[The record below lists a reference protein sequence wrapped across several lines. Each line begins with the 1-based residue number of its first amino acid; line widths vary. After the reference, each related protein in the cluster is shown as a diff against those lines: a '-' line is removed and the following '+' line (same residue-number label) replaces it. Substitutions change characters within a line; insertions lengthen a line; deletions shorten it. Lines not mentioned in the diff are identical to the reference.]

1 MPGRIPQNFIDDVL
15 DRLDIIDV
23 IGSRIELRKSG
34 KNYSACCPFHD
45 EKTPSFSVSPDKQ
58 FYYCFGCGAGGN
70 AVGFVLDFDKT
81 TFPETIENLAKR
93 VGMEMPPETVS
104 SDSEGNY
111 KKLLFPV
118 IKDADSFY
126 RRNLRHPTN
135 AKKAIEYLKS
145 RGLSGETAR
154 NFGIGFAS
162 PGWENLLQDLGNNEE
177 KIQQLKIVGLLVDR
191 NDEDKLYDRFRNR
204 IMFPIRDVRGRTIGF
219 GGRVLSDE
227 KPKYLNS
234 PETPL
239 FHKGRELYGLYEAN
253 KHLRNI
259 ENLIVVEGYMDV
271 AVLAQNGV
279 HNAVA
284 TLGTAAT
291 IEHLNKIF
299 RYTSEVI
306 FCFDGDEAGRK
317 AASRALDTSLSVI
330 TDGRSAKFMFLPEDE
345 DPDTIIRKI
354 GSKEFL
360 GLVAN
365 AMPLSEFVFESL
377 STAYDHNSVDGK
389 AKLSKL
395 VVPLINKMPAG
406 VFKTLMIR
414 NLSERTGLEESELKK
429 LIESE
434 KNNSKSL
441 SNHNQFT
448 DIPNVYF
455 DENSKQIIGHHLDH
469 SNLRNRSAKEIKAH
483 SNKKKY
489 VKMPA
494 IYTLIALLANQPEL
508 EKCLPEDEQLMG
520 WKIDGLSVLN
530 TLTKII
536 RKNPEYTLNHIIGS
550 MRTIDDTTQ
559 AEHFTKIIA
568 TDVFRPLTNSS
579 RDNEKEFKEIL
590 SRLMRDSL
598 SKMEP
603 LALFDY
609 LDSKENIDDH
619 ALKNL
624 NRAWLNLTSE
634 QKNEEMK
641 SLFIRITAKPRA

>member
-1 MPGRIPQNFIDDVL
+1 MPGRIPQNFINDVL

-93 VGMEMPPETVS
+93 VGLEMPAESVS
-104 SDSEGNY
+104 NDSEGNY

-126 RRNLRHPTN
+126 RRSLRDPTN

-145 RGLSGETAR
+145 RGLNGETAR

-162 PGWENLLQDLGNNEE
+162 PGWENLLQDLGKNEE
-177 KIQQLKIVGLLVDR
+177 KVEQLKILGLLIDR
-191 NDEDKLYDRFRNR
+191 NEEGKLYDRFRNR

-253 KHLRNI
+253 RHFRNI

-284 TLGTAAT
+284 TLGTAVT

-317 AASRALDTSLSVI
+317 AAYRALDTSLPVI
-330 TDGRSAKFMFLPEDE
+330 VDGRSAKFMFLPEGE

-354 GSKEFL
+354 GAKKFL
-360 GLVAN
+360 ELVAN
-365 AMPLSEFVFESL
+365 ATPLSEFIFESL
-377 STAYDHNSVDGK
+377 SAEYDHNSVDGK

-395 VVPLINKMPAG
+395 VIPLINKMPGG

-414 NLSERTGLEESELKK
+414 ALSKRTDLEESELKS
-429 LIESE
+429 LVESE
-434 KNNSKSL
+434 NN
-441 SNHNQFT
+441 NQPT
-448 DIPNVYF
+448 YTPNVYF
-455 DENSKQIIGHHLDH
+455 DEGSKQPIDHHLDH
-469 SNLRNRSAKEIKAH
+469 SRLRNISARQIKTH
-483 SNKKKY
+483 SNTKKY

-508 EKCLPEDEQLMG
+508 EKYLPENEKLMEL
-520 WKIDGLSVLN
+520 KIDGFSMLDN
-530 TLTKII
+530 LTKII
-536 RKNPEYTLNHIIGS
+536 RKNPDYTLNHIIGS
-550 MRTIDDTTQ
+550 MRSINDIKQ
-559 AEHFTKIIA
+559 ADYFTKIIA
-568 TDVFRPLTNSS
+568 TDIFRPLTNSS

-590 SRLMRDSL
+590 TRLLRDSL
-598 SKMEP
+598 NEMEP

-609 LDSKENIDDH
+609 LDSKENIDDN
-619 ALKNL
+619 ALKSL
-624 NRAWLNLTSE
+624 NRAWFKLTSD
-634 QKNEEMK
+634 QKNEEMR
-641 SLFIRITAKPRA
+641 SLFNRITSKPRA

>member
-70 AVGFVLDFDKT
+70 AVSFVLDFDKT

-93 VGMEMPPETVS
+93 VGLEMPAEAVS
-104 SDSEGNY
+104 NNSDGNY

-126 RRNLRHPTN
+126 RRSLRDPTN

-145 RGLSGETAR
+145 RGLNGETAR
-154 NFGIGFAS
+154 NFGIGFAP
-162 PGWENLLQDLGNNEE
+162 PGWENLLQDLGKNEE
-177 KIQQLKIVGLLVDR
+177 IVEQLKILGLLIDR
-191 NDEDKLYDRFRNR
+191 NEEGKLYDRFRNR

-253 KHLRNI
+253 RHFRKI

-284 TLGTAAT
+284 TLGTAVT

-299 RYTSEVI
+299 RYTSEII
-306 FCFDGDEAGRK
+306 FCFDGDDAGRK
-317 AASRALDTSLSVI
+317 AAYRALDTSLPVI
-330 TDGRSAKFMFLPEDE
+330 VDGRSAKFMFLPEGE

-354 GSKEFL
+354 GAKKFL

-365 AMPLSEFVFESL
+365 AMPLSEFIFESL
-377 STAYDHNSVDGK
+377 SAEYDHNSVDGK
-389 AKLSKL
+389 AKLSK
-395 VVPLINKMPAG
+395 P
-406 VFKTLMIR
+406 FKRIIQR
-414 NLSERTGLEESELKK
+414 K
-429 LIESE
+429 L
-434 KNNSKSL
+434 
-441 SNHNQFT
+441 
-448 DIPNVYF
+448 
-455 DENSKQIIGHHLDH
+455 
-469 SNLRNRSAKEIKAH
+469 
-483 SNKKKY
+483 
-489 VKMPA
+489 
-494 IYTLIALLANQPEL
+494 
-508 EKCLPEDEQLMG
+508 
-520 WKIDGLSVLN
+520 
-530 TLTKII
+530 
-536 RKNPEYTLNHIIGS
+536 
-550 MRTIDDTTQ
+550 
-559 AEHFTKIIA
+559 
-568 TDVFRPLTNSS
+568 
-579 RDNEKEFKEIL
+579 
-590 SRLMRDSL
+590 
-598 SKMEP
+598 
-603 LALFDY
+603 
-609 LDSKENIDDH
+609 
-619 ALKNL
+619 
-624 NRAWLNLTSE
+624 
-634 QKNEEMK
+634 
-641 SLFIRITAKPRA
+641 

>member
-1 MPGRIPQNFIDDVL
+1 MPGRIPQNFINDVL

-93 VGMEMPPETVS
+93 VGLEMPAESVS
-104 SDSEGNY
+104 NDSEGNY

-126 RRNLRHPTN
+126 RRSLRDPTN

-145 RGLSGETAR
+145 RGLNGETAR

-162 PGWENLLQDLGNNEE
+162 PGWENLLQDLGKNEE
-177 KIQQLKIVGLLVDR
+177 KVEQLKIAGLLIDR
-191 NDEDKLYDRFRNR
+191 NEEGKLYDRFRNR

-253 KHLRNI
+253 RHFRNI

-284 TLGTAAT
+284 TLGTAVT

-317 AASRALDTSLSVI
+317 AAYRALDTSLPVI
-330 TDGRSAKFMFLPEDE
+330 VDGRSAKFMFLPEGE

-354 GSKEFL
+354 GAKKFL
-360 GLVAN
+360 ELVAN
-365 AMPLSEFVFESL
+365 ATPLSEFIFESL
-377 STAYDHNSVDGK
+377 SAEYDHNSVDGK

-395 VVPLINKMPAG
+395 VIPLINKMPGG

-414 NLSERTGLEESELKK
+414 ALSKRTDLEESELKS
-429 LIESE
+429 LVESE
-434 KNNSKSL
+434 NN
-441 SNHNQFT
+441 NQPT
-448 DIPNVYF
+448 YTPNVYF
-455 DENSKQIIGHHLDH
+455 DEGSKQPIDHHLDH
-469 SNLRNRSAKEIKAH
+469 SRLRNISARQIKTH
-483 SNKKKY
+483 SNTKKY

-508 EKCLPEDEQLMG
+508 EKYLPENEKLMEL
-520 WKIDGLSVLN
+520 KIDGFSMLDN
-530 TLTKII
+530 LTKII
-536 RKNPEYTLNHIIGS
+536 RKNPDYTLNHIIGS
-550 MRTIDDTTQ
+550 MRSINDIKQ
-559 AEHFTKIIA
+559 ADYFTKIIA
-568 TDVFRPLTNSS
+568 TDIFRPLTNSS

-590 SRLMRDSL
+590 TRLLRDSL
-598 SKMEP
+598 NEMEP

-609 LDSKENIDDH
+609 LDSKENIDDN
-619 ALKNL
+619 ALKSL
-624 NRAWLNLTSE
+624 NRAWFKLTSD
-634 QKNEEMK
+634 QKNEEMR
-641 SLFIRITAKPRA
+641 SLFNRITSKPRA

>member
-1 MPGRIPQNFIDDVL
+1 MPGRIPQNFINDVL

-93 VGMEMPPETVS
+93 VGLEMPAESVS
-104 SDSEGNY
+104 NDSEGNY

-126 RRNLRHPTN
+126 RRSLRDPTN

-145 RGLSGETAR
+145 RGLNGETAR

-162 PGWENLLQDLGNNEE
+162 PGWENLLQDLGKNEE
-177 KIQQLKIVGLLVDR
+177 KVEQLKIVGLLIDR
-191 NDEDKLYDRFRNR
+191 NEEGKLYDRFRNR

-219 GGRVLSDE
+219 GGRVLGDE

-253 KHLRNI
+253 RHFRNI

-284 TLGTAAT
+284 TLGTAVT

-299 RYTSEVI
+299 RYTSEII

-317 AASRALDTSLSVI
+317 AAYRALDTSLPVI
-330 TDGRSAKFMFLPEDE
+330 VDGRSAKFMFLPEGE

-354 GSKEFL
+354 GAKKFL
-360 GLVAN
+360 DLVAN
-365 AMPLSEFVFESL
+365 AMPLSEFIFESL
-377 STAYDHNSVDGK
+377 SAEYDHNSVDGK

-395 VVPLINKMPAG
+395 VIPLINKMPGG

-414 NLSERTGLEESELKK
+414 ALSKRTDLEESELKS
-429 LIESE
+429 LVESE
-434 KNNSKSL
+434 NN
-441 SNHNQFT
+441 NQPT
-448 DIPNVYF
+448 YTPNVYF
-455 DENSKQIIGHHLDH
+455 DEGSKQPIDHHLDH
-469 SNLRNRSAKEIKAH
+469 SRLRNISARQIKTH
-483 SNKKKY
+483 SNTKKY

-508 EKCLPEDEQLMG
+508 EKYLPENEKLMEL
-520 WKIDGLSVLN
+520 KIDGFSMLDN
-530 TLTKII
+530 LTKII
-536 RKNPEYTLNHIIGS
+536 RKNPDYTLNHIIGS
-550 MRTIDDTTQ
+550 MRSINDIKQ
-559 AEHFTKIIA
+559 ADYFTKIIA
-568 TDVFRPLTNSS
+568 TDIFRPLTNSS

-590 SRLMRDSL
+590 TRLLRDSL
-598 SKMEP
+598 NEMEP

-609 LDSKENIDDH
+609 LDSKENIDDN
-619 ALKNL
+619 ALKSL
-624 NRAWLNLTSE
+624 NRAWFKLTSD
-634 QKNEEMK
+634 QKNEEMR
-641 SLFIRITAKPRA
+641 SLFNRITSKPRA

>member
-1 MPGRIPQNFIDDVL
+1 MPGRIPQNFINDVL

-93 VGMEMPPETVS
+93 VGLEMPAESVS
-104 SDSEGNY
+104 NDSEGNY

-126 RRNLRHPTN
+126 RRSLRDPTN

-145 RGLSGETAR
+145 RGLNGETAR

-162 PGWENLLQDLGNNEE
+162 PGWENLLQDLGKNEE
-177 KIQQLKIVGLLVDR
+177 KVEQLKIVGLLIDR
-191 NDEDKLYDRFRNR
+191 NEEGKLYDRFRNR

-253 KHLRNI
+253 RHFRNI

-284 TLGTAAT
+284 TLGTAVT

-317 AASRALDTSLSVI
+317 AAYRALDTSLPVI
-330 TDGRSAKFMFLPEDE
+330 VDGRSAKFMFLPEGE

-354 GSKEFL
+354 GAKKFL
-360 GLVAN
+360 ELVAN
-365 AMPLSEFVFESL
+365 ATPLSEFIFESL
-377 STAYDHNSVDGK
+377 SAEYDHNSVDGK

-395 VVPLINKMPAG
+395 VIPLINKMPGG

-414 NLSERTGLEESELKK
+414 ALSKRTDLEEGELKS
-429 LIESE
+429 LVESE
-434 KNNSKSL
+434 NN
-441 SNHNQFT
+441 NQPT
-448 DIPNVYF
+448 YTPNVYF
-455 DENSKQIIGHHLDH
+455 DEGSKQPIDHHLDH
-469 SNLRNRSAKEIKAH
+469 SRLRNISARQIKTH
-483 SNKKKY
+483 SNTKKY

-508 EKCLPEDEQLMG
+508 EKYLPENEKLMEL
-520 WKIDGLSVLN
+520 KIDGFSMLDN
-530 TLTKII
+530 LTKII
-536 RKNPEYTLNHIIGS
+536 RKNPDYTLNHIIGS
-550 MRTIDDTTQ
+550 MRSINDIKQ
-559 AEHFTKIIA
+559 ADYITKIIA
-568 TDVFRPLTNSS
+568 TDIFRPLTNSS

-590 SRLMRDSL
+590 TRLLRDSL
-598 SKMEP
+598 NEMEP

-609 LDSKENIDDH
+609 LDSKENIDDN
-619 ALKNL
+619 ALKSL
-624 NRAWLNLTSE
+624 NRAWFKLTSD
-634 QKNEEMK
+634 QKNEEMR
-641 SLFIRITAKPRA
+641 SLFNRITSKPRA

>member
-1 MPGRIPQNFIDDVL
+1 MPGRIPQNFINDVL

-93 VGMEMPPETVS
+93 VGLEMPAESVS
-104 SDSEGNY
+104 NDSEGNY

-126 RRNLRHPTN
+126 RRSLRDPTN

-145 RGLSGETAR
+145 RGLNGETAR

-162 PGWENLLQDLGNNEE
+162 PGWENLLQDLGKNEE
-177 KIQQLKIVGLLVDR
+177 KVEQLKIVGLLIDR
-191 NDEDKLYDRFRNR
+191 NEEGKLYDRFRNR

-253 KHLRNI
+253 RHFRNI

-284 TLGTAAT
+284 TLGTAVT

-317 AASRALDTSLSVI
+317 AAYRALDTSLPVI
-330 TDGRSAKFMFLPEDE
+330 VDGRSAKFMFLPEGE

-354 GSKEFL
+354 GAKKFL
-360 GLVAN
+360 ELVAN
-365 AMPLSEFVFESL
+365 ATPLSEFIFESL
-377 STAYDHNSVDGK
+377 SAEYDHNSVDGK

-395 VVPLINKMPAG
+395 VIPLINKMPGG

-414 NLSERTGLEESELKK
+414 ALSKRTDLEEGELKS
-429 LIESE
+429 LVESE
-434 KNNSKSL
+434 NN
-441 SNHNQFT
+441 NQPT
-448 DIPNVYF
+448 YTPNVYF
-455 DENSKQIIGHHLDH
+455 DEGSKQPIDHHLDH
-469 SNLRNRSAKEIKAH
+469 SRLRNISARQIKTH
-483 SNKKKY
+483 SNTKKY

-508 EKCLPEDEQLMG
+508 EKYLPENEKLMEL
-520 WKIDGLSVLN
+520 KIDGFSMLDN
-530 TLTKII
+530 LTKII
-536 RKNPEYTLNHIIGS
+536 RKNPDYTLNHIIGS
-550 MRTIDDTTQ
+550 MRSINDIKQGDY
-559 AEHFTKIIA
+559 FTKIIA
-568 TDVFRPLTNSS
+568 TDIFRPLTNSS

-590 SRLMRDSL
+590 TRLLRDSL
-598 SKMEP
+598 NEMEP

-609 LDSKENIDDH
+609 LDSKENIDDN
-619 ALKNL
+619 ALKSL
-624 NRAWLNLTSE
+624 NRAWFKLTSD
-634 QKNEEMK
+634 QKNEEMR
-641 SLFIRITAKPRA
+641 SLFNRITSKPRA

>member
-93 VGMEMPPETVS
+93 VGLEMPAESVS
-104 SDSEGNY
+104 NDSEGNY

-126 RRNLRHPTN
+126 RRSLRDPTN

-145 RGLSGETAR
+145 RGLNGETAR

-162 PGWENLLQDLGNNEE
+162 PGWENLLQDLGKNEE
-177 KIQQLKIVGLLVDR
+177 KVEQLKIVGLLIDR
-191 NDEDKLYDRFRNR
+191 NEEGKLYDRFRNR

-253 KHLRNI
+253 RHFRNI

-284 TLGTAAT
+284 TLGTAVT

-317 AASRALDTSLSVI
+317 AAYRALDTSLPVI
-330 TDGRSAKFMFLPEDE
+330 VDGRSAKFMFLPEGE

-354 GSKEFL
+354 GAKKFL
-360 GLVAN
+360 ELVAN
-365 AMPLSEFVFESL
+365 ATPLSEFIFESL
-377 STAYDHNSVDGK
+377 SAEYDHNSVDGK

-395 VVPLINKMPAG
+395 VIPLINKMPGG

-414 NLSERTGLEESELKK
+414 ALSKRTDLEESELKS
-429 LIESE
+429 LVESE
-434 KNNSKSL
+434 NN
-441 SNHNQFT
+441 NQPT
-448 DIPNVYF
+448 YTPNVYF
-455 DENSKQIIGHHLDH
+455 DEGSKQPIDHHLDH
-469 SNLRNRSAKEIKAH
+469 SRLRNISARQIKTH
-483 SNKKKY
+483 SNTKKY

-508 EKCLPEDEQLMG
+508 EKYLPENEKLMEL
-520 WKIDGLSVLN
+520 KIDGFSMLDN
-530 TLTKII
+530 LTKII
-536 RKNPEYTLNHIIGS
+536 RKNPDYTLNHIIGS
-550 MRTIDDTTQ
+550 MRSINDIKQ
-559 AEHFTKIIA
+559 ADYFTKIIA
-568 TDVFRPLTNSS
+568 TDIFRPLTNSS

-590 SRLMRDSL
+590 TRLLRDSL
-598 SKMEP
+598 NEMEP

-609 LDSKENIDDH
+609 LDSKENIDDN
-619 ALKNL
+619 ALKSL
-624 NRAWLNLTSE
+624 NRAWFKLTSD
-634 QKNEEMK
+634 QKNEEMR
-641 SLFIRITAKPRA
+641 SLFNRITSKPRA

>member
-1 MPGRIPQNFIDDVL
+1 MPGRIPQNFINDVL

-93 VGMEMPPETVS
+93 VGLEMPAESVS
-104 SDSEGNY
+104 NDSEGNY

-126 RRNLRHPTN
+126 RRSLRDPTN

-145 RGLSGETAR
+145 RGLNGETAR

-162 PGWENLLQDLGNNEE
+162 PGWENLLQDLGKNEE
-177 KIQQLKIVGLLVDR
+177 KVEQLKIVGLLIDR
-191 NDEDKLYDRFRNR
+191 NEEGKLYDRFRN
-204 IMFPIRDVRGRTIGF
+204 RDVRGRTIGF

-253 KHLRNI
+253 RHFRNI

-284 TLGTAAT
+284 TLGTAVT

-317 AASRALDTSLSVI
+317 AAYRALDTSLPVI
-330 TDGRSAKFMFLPEDE
+330 VDGRSAKFMFLPEGE

-354 GSKEFL
+354 GAKKFL
-360 GLVAN
+360 ELVAN
-365 AMPLSEFVFESL
+365 ATPLSEFIFESL
-377 STAYDHNSVDGK
+377 SAEYDHNSVDGK

-395 VVPLINKMPAG
+395 VIPLINKMPGG

-414 NLSERTGLEESELKK
+414 ALSKRTDLEESELKS
-429 LIESE
+429 LVESE
-434 KNNSKSL
+434 NN
-441 SNHNQFT
+441 NQPT
-448 DIPNVYF
+448 YTPNVYF
-455 DENSKQIIGHHLDH
+455 DEGSKQPIDHHLDH
-469 SNLRNRSAKEIKAH
+469 SRLRNISARQIKTH
-483 SNKKKY
+483 SNTKKY

-508 EKCLPEDEQLMG
+508 EKYLPENEKLMEL
-520 WKIDGLSVLN
+520 KIDGFSMLDN
-530 TLTKII
+530 LTKII
-536 RKNPEYTLNHIIGS
+536 RKNPDYTLNHIIGS
-550 MRTIDDTTQ
+550 MRSINDIKQ
-559 AEHFTKIIA
+559 ADYFTKIIA
-568 TDVFRPLTNSS
+568 TDIFRPLTNSS

-590 SRLMRDSL
+590 TRLLRDSL
-598 SKMEP
+598 NEMEP

-609 LDSKENIDDH
+609 LDSKENIDDN
-619 ALKNL
+619 ALKSL
-624 NRAWLNLTSE
+624 NRAWFKLTSD
-634 QKNEEMK
+634 QKNEEMR
-641 SLFIRITAKPRA
+641 SLFNRITSKPRA

>member
-15 DRLDIIDV
+15 DRLDIIDL

-93 VGMEMPPETVS
+93 VGLEMPAESVS
-104 SDSEGNY
+104 NDSEGNY

-126 RRNLRHPTN
+126 RRSLRDPTN

-145 RGLSGETAR
+145 RGLNGETAR

-162 PGWENLLQDLGNNEE
+162 PGWENLLQDLGKNEE
-177 KIQQLKIVGLLVDR
+177 KVEQLKIVGLLIDR
-191 NDEDKLYDRFRNR
+191 NEEGKLYDRFRNR

-239 FHKGRELYGLYEAN
+239 FYKGRELYGLYEAN
-253 KHLRNI
+253 RHFRNI

-284 TLGTAAT
+284 TLGTAVT

-317 AASRALDTSLSVI
+317 AAYRALDTSLPVI
-330 TDGRSAKFMFLPEDE
+330 VDGRSAKFMFLPEGE

-354 GSKEFL
+354 GAKKFL
-360 GLVAN
+360 ELVAN
-365 AMPLSEFVFESL
+365 ATPLSEFIFESL
-377 STAYDHNSVDGK
+377 SAEYDHNSVDGK

-395 VVPLINKMPAG
+395 VIPLINKMPGG

-414 NLSERTGLEESELKK
+414 ALSKRTDLEESELKS
-429 LIESE
+429 LVESE
-434 KNNSKSL
+434 NN
-441 SNHNQFT
+441 NQPT
-448 DIPNVYF
+448 YTPNVYF
-455 DENSKQIIGHHLDH
+455 DEGSKQPIDHHLDH
-469 SNLRNRSAKEIKAH
+469 SRLRNISARQIKAH
-483 SNKKKY
+483 SNTKKY

-508 EKCLPEDEQLMG
+508 EKYLPENEKLMEL
-520 WKIDGLSVLN
+520 KIDGFSMLDN
-530 TLTKII
+530 LTKII
-536 RKNPEYTLNHIIGS
+536 RKNPDYTLNHIIGS
-550 MRTIDDTTQ
+550 MRSINDIKQ
-559 AEHFTKIIA
+559 ADYFTKIIA
-568 TDVFRPLTNSS
+568 TDIFRPLTNSS

-590 SRLMRDSL
+590 TRLQRDSL
-598 SKMEP
+598 NEMEP

-609 LDSKENIDDH
+609 LDSKENIDDN
-619 ALKNL
+619 ALKSL
-624 NRAWLNLTSE
+624 NRAWFKLTSD
-634 QKNEEMK
+634 QKNEEMR
-641 SLFIRITAKPRA
+641 SLFNRITSKPRA

>member
-1 MPGRIPQNFIDDVL
+1 MPGRIPQNFINDVL

-93 VGMEMPPETVS
+93 VGLEMPAESVS
-104 SDSEGNY
+104 NDSEGNY

-126 RRNLRHPTN
+126 RRSLRDPTN

-145 RGLSGETAR
+145 RGLNGETAR

-162 PGWENLLQDLGNNEE
+162 PGWENLLQDLGKNEE
-177 KIQQLKIVGLLVDR
+177 KVEQLKIVGLLIDR
-191 NDEDKLYDRFRNR
+191 NEEGKLYDRFRNR

-253 KHLRNI
+253 RHFRNI

-284 TLGTAAT
+284 TLGTAVT

-317 AASRALDTSLSVI
+317 AAYRALDTSLPVI
-330 TDGRSAKFMFLPEDE
+330 VDGRSAKFMFLPEGE

-354 GSKEFL
+354 GAKKFL
-360 GLVAN
+360 ELVAN
-365 AMPLSEFVFESL
+365 ATPLSEFIFESL
-377 STAYDHNSVDGK
+377 SAEYDHNSVDGK

-395 VVPLINKMPAG
+395 VIPLINKMPGG

-414 NLSERTGLEESELKK
+414 ALSKRTDLEESELKS
-429 LIESE
+429 LVESE
-434 KNNSKSL
+434 NN
-441 SNHNQFT
+441 NQPT
-448 DIPNVYF
+448 YTPNVYF
-455 DENSKQIIGHHLDH
+455 DEGSKQPIDHHLDH
-469 SNLRNRSAKEIKAH
+469 SRLRNISARQIKAH
-483 SNKKKY
+483 SNTKKY

-508 EKCLPEDEQLMG
+508 EKYLPENEKLMEL
-520 WKIDGLSVLN
+520 KIDGFSMLDN
-530 TLTKII
+530 LTKII
-536 RKNPEYTLNHIIGS
+536 RKNPDYTLNHIIGS
-550 MRTIDDTTQ
+550 MRSINDIKQ
-559 AEHFTKIIA
+559 ADYFTKIIA
-568 TDVFRPLTNSS
+568 TDIFRPLTNSS

-590 SRLMRDSL
+590 TRLLRDSL
-598 SKMEP
+598 NEMEP

-609 LDSKENIDDH
+609 LDSKENIDDN
-619 ALKNL
+619 ALKSL
-624 NRAWLNLTSE
+624 NRAWFKLTSD
-634 QKNEEMK
+634 QKNEEMR
-641 SLFIRITAKPRA
+641 SLFNRITSKPRA

>member
-1 MPGRIPQNFIDDVL
+1 MPGRIPQNFINDVL
-15 DRLDIIDV
+15 DRLDIIDL

-93 VGMEMPPETVS
+93 VGLEMPAESVS
-104 SDSEGNY
+104 NDSEGNY

-126 RRNLRHPTN
+126 RRSLRDPTN

-145 RGLSGETAR
+145 RGLNGETAR

-162 PGWENLLQDLGNNEE
+162 PGWENLLQDLGKNEE
-177 KIQQLKIVGLLVDR
+177 KVEQLKIVGLLIDR
-191 NDEDKLYDRFRNR
+191 NEEGKLYDRFRNR

-239 FHKGRELYGLYEAN
+239 FYKGRELYGLYEAN
-253 KHLRNI
+253 RHFRNI

-284 TLGTAAT
+284 TLGTAVT

-317 AASRALDTSLSVI
+317 AAYRALDTSLPVI
-330 TDGRSAKFMFLPEDE
+330 VDGRSAKFMFLPEGE

-354 GSKEFL
+354 GAKKFL
-360 GLVAN
+360 ELVSN
-365 AMPLSEFVFESL
+365 ATPLSEFIFESL
-377 STAYDHNSVDGK
+377 SAEYDHNSVDGK

-395 VVPLINKMPAG
+395 VIPLINKMPGG

-414 NLSERTGLEESELKK
+414 ALSKRTDLEESELKS
-429 LIESE
+429 LVESE
-434 KNNSKSL
+434 NN
-441 SNHNQFT
+441 NQPT
-448 DIPNVYF
+448 YTPNVYF
-455 DENSKQIIGHHLDH
+455 DEGSKQPIDHHLDH
-469 SNLRNRSAKEIKAH
+469 SRLRNISARQIKAH
-483 SNKKKY
+483 SNTKKY

-508 EKCLPEDEQLMG
+508 EKYLPENEKLMEL
-520 WKIDGLSVLN
+520 KIDGFSMLDN
-530 TLTKII
+530 LTKII
-536 RKNPEYTLNHIIGS
+536 RKNPDYTLNHIIGS
-550 MRTIDDTTQ
+550 MRSINDIKQ
-559 AEHFTKIIA
+559 ADYFTKIIA
-568 TDVFRPLTNSS
+568 TDIFRPLTNSS

-590 SRLMRDSL
+590 TRLLRDSL
-598 SKMEP
+598 NEMEP

-609 LDSKENIDDH
+609 LDSKENIDDN
-619 ALKNL
+619 ALKSL
-624 NRAWLNLTSE
+624 NRAWFKLTSD
-634 QKNEEMK
+634 QKNEEMR
-641 SLFIRITAKPRA
+641 SLFNRITSKPRA

>member
-23 IGSRIELRKSG
+23 IGSRVELRKSG

-93 VGMEMPPETVS
+93 VGLEMPAESVS
-104 SDSEGNY
+104 NDSEGNY

-126 RRNLRHPTN
+126 RRSLRDPTN

-145 RGLSGETAR
+145 RGLNGETAR

-162 PGWENLLQDLGNNEE
+162 PGWENLLQDLGKNEE
-177 KIQQLKIVGLLVDR
+177 KVEQLKIVGLLIDR
-191 NDEDKLYDRFRNR
+191 NEEGKLYDRFRNR

-253 KHLRNI
+253 RHFRNI

-284 TLGTAAT
+284 TLGTAVT

-317 AASRALDTSLSVI
+317 AAYRALDTSLPVI
-330 TDGRSAKFMFLPEDE
+330 VDGRSAKFMFLPEGE

-354 GSKEFL
+354 GAKKFL
-360 GLVAN
+360 ELVAN
-365 AMPLSEFVFESL
+365 ATPLSEFIFESL
-377 STAYDHNSVDGK
+377 SAEYDHNSVDGK

-395 VVPLINKMPAG
+395 VIPLINKMPGG

-414 NLSERTGLEESELKK
+414 ALSKRTDLEESELKS
-429 LIESE
+429 LVESE
-434 KNNSKSL
+434 NN
-441 SNHNQFT
+441 NQPT
-448 DIPNVYF
+448 YTPNVYF
-455 DENSKQIIGHHLDH
+455 DEGSKQPIDHHLDH
-469 SNLRNRSAKEIKAH
+469 SRLRNISARQIKTH
-483 SNKKKY
+483 SNTKKY

-508 EKCLPEDEQLMG
+508 EKYLPENEKLMEL
-520 WKIDGLSVLN
+520 KIDGFSMLDN
-530 TLTKII
+530 LTKII
-536 RKNPEYTLNHIIGS
+536 RKNPDYTLNHIIGS
-550 MRTIDDTTQ
+550 MRSINDIKQ
-559 AEHFTKIIA
+559 ADYFTKIIA
-568 TDVFRPLTNSS
+568 TDIFRPLTNSS

-590 SRLMRDSL
+590 TRLLRDSL
-598 SKMEP
+598 NEMEP

-609 LDSKENIDDH
+609 LDSKENIDDN
-619 ALKNL
+619 ALKSL
-624 NRAWLNLTSE
+624 NRAWFKLTSD
-634 QKNEEMK
+634 QKNEEMR
-641 SLFIRITAKPRA
+641 SLFNRITSKPRA

>member
-1 MPGRIPQNFIDDVL
+1 MPGRIPQNFINDVL
-15 DRLDIIDV
+15 DRLDIIDL

-93 VGMEMPPETVS
+93 VGLEMPAESVS
-104 SDSEGNY
+104 NDSEGNY

-126 RRNLRHPTN
+126 RRSLRDPTN

-145 RGLSGETAR
+145 RGLNGETAR

-162 PGWENLLQDLGNNEE
+162 PGWENLLQDLGKNEE
-177 KIQQLKIVGLLVDR
+177 KVEQLKIVGLLIDR
-191 NDEDKLYDRFRNR
+191 NEEGKLYDRFRNR

-239 FHKGRELYGLYEAN
+239 FYKGRELYGLYEAN
-253 KHLRNI
+253 RHFRNI

-284 TLGTAAT
+284 TLGTAVT

-317 AASRALDTSLSVI
+317 AAYRALDTSLPVI
-330 TDGRSAKFMFLPEDE
+330 VDGRSAKFMFLPEGE

-354 GSKEFL
+354 GAKKFL
-360 GLVAN
+360 ELVSN
-365 AMPLSEFVFESL
+365 ATPLSEFIFESL
-377 STAYDHNSVDGK
+377 SAEYDHNSVDGK

-395 VVPLINKMPAG
+395 VIPLINKMPGG

-414 NLSERTGLEESELKK
+414 ALSKRTDLEESELKS
-429 LIESE
+429 LVESE
-434 KNNSKSL
+434 NN
-441 SNHNQFT
+441 NQPT
-448 DIPNVYF
+448 YTPNVYF
-455 DENSKQIIGHHLDH
+455 DEGSKQPIDHHLDH
-469 SNLRNRSAKEIKAH
+469 SRLRNISARQIKAH
-483 SNKKKY
+483 SNTKKY

-508 EKCLPEDEQLMG
+508 EKYLPENEKLMEL
-520 WKIDGLSVLN
+520 KIDGFSMLDN
-530 TLTKII
+530 LTKII
-536 RKNPEYTLNHIIGS
+536 RKNPDYTLNHIIGS
-550 MRTIDDTTQ
+550 MRSINDIKQ
-559 AEHFTKIIA
+559 ADYFTKIIA
-568 TDVFRPLTNSS
+568 TDIFRPLTNSS

-590 SRLMRDSL
+590 TRLQRDSL
-598 SKMEP
+598 NEMEP

-609 LDSKENIDDH
+609 LDSKENIDDN
-619 ALKNL
+619 ALKSL
-624 NRAWLNLTSE
+624 NRAWFKLTSD
-634 QKNEEMK
+634 QKNEEMR
-641 SLFIRITAKPRA
+641 SLFNRITSKPRA

>member
-1 MPGRIPQNFIDDVL
+1 MPGRIPQNFINDVL

-93 VGMEMPPETVS
+93 VGLEMPAESVS
-104 SDSEGNY
+104 NDSEGNY

-126 RRNLRHPTN
+126 RRSLRDPTN

-145 RGLSGETAR
+145 RGLNGETAR

-162 PGWENLLQDLGNNEE
+162 PGWENLLQDLGKNEE
-177 KIQQLKIVGLLVDR
+177 KVEQLKIVGLLIDR
-191 NDEDKLYDRFRNR
+191 NEEGKLYDRFRNR

-253 KHLRNI
+253 RHFRNI

-284 TLGTAAT
+284 TLGTAVT

-317 AASRALDTSLSVI
+317 AAYRALDTSLPVI
-330 TDGRSAKFMFLPEDE
+330 VDGRSAKFMFLPEGE

-354 GSKEFL
+354 GAKKFL
-360 GLVAN
+360 ELVAN
-365 AMPLSEFVFESL
+365 ATPLSEFIFESL
-377 STAYDHNSVDGK
+377 SAEYDHNSVDGK

-395 VVPLINKMPAG
+395 VIPLINKMPGG

-414 NLSERTGLEESELKK
+414 ALSKRTDLEESELKS
-429 LIESE
+429 LVESE
-434 KNNSKSL
+434 NN
-441 SNHNQFT
+441 NQPT
-448 DIPNVYF
+448 YTPNVYF
-455 DENSKQIIGHHLDH
+455 DEGSKQPIDHHLDH
-469 SNLRNRSAKEIKAH
+469 SRLRNISARQIKTH
-483 SNKKKY
+483 SNTKKY

-508 EKCLPEDEQLMG
+508 EKYLPENEKLMEL
-520 WKIDGLSVLN
+520 KIDGFSMLDN
-530 TLTKII
+530 LTKII
-536 RKNPEYTLNHIIGS
+536 RKNPDYTLNHIIGS
-550 MRTIDDTTQ
+550 MRSINDIKQ
-559 AEHFTKIIA
+559 ADYFTKIIA
-568 TDVFRPLTNSS
+568 IDIFRPLTSSS

-590 SRLMRDSL
+590 TRLLRDSL
-598 SKMEP
+598 NEMEP

-609 LDSKENIDDH
+609 LDSKENIDDN
-619 ALKNL
+619 ALKSL
-624 NRAWLNLTSE
+624 NRAWFKLTSD
-634 QKNEEMK
+634 QKNEEMR
-641 SLFIRITAKPRA
+641 SLFNRITSKPRA

>member
-1 MPGRIPQNFIDDVL
+1 MPGRIPQNFINDVL

-93 VGMEMPPETVS
+93 VGLEMPAESVS
-104 SDSEGNY
+104 NDSEGNY

-126 RRNLRHPTN
+126 RRSLRDPTN

-145 RGLSGETAR
+145 RGLNGETAR

-162 PGWENLLQDLGNNEE
+162 PGWENLLQDLGKNEE
-177 KIQQLKIVGLLVDR
+177 KVEQLKIVGLLIDR
-191 NDEDKLYDRFRNR
+191 NEEGKLYDRFRNR

-253 KHLRNI
+253 RHFRNI

-284 TLGTAAT
+284 TLGTAVT

-317 AASRALDTSLSVI
+317 AAYRALDTSLPVI
-330 TDGRSAKFMFLPEDE
+330 VDGRSAKFMFLPEGE

-354 GSKEFL
+354 GAKKFL
-360 GLVAN
+360 ELVAN
-365 AMPLSEFVFESL
+365 ATPLSEFIFESL
-377 STAYDHNSVDGK
+377 SAEYDHNSVDGK

-395 VVPLINKMPAG
+395 VIPLINKMPGG

-414 NLSERTGLEESELKK
+414 ALSKRTDLEESELKS
-429 LIESE
+429 LVESE
-434 KNNSKSL
+434 NN
-441 SNHNQFT
+441 NQPT
-448 DIPNVYF
+448 YTPNVYF
-455 DENSKQIIGHHLDH
+455 DEGSKQPIDHHLDH
-469 SNLRNRSAKEIKAH
+469 SRLRNISARQIKAH
-483 SNKKKY
+483 SNTKKY

-508 EKCLPEDEQLMG
+508 EKYLPENEKLMEL
-520 WKIDGLSVLN
+520 KIDGFSMLDN
-530 TLTKII
+530 LTKII
-536 RKNPEYTLNHIIGS
+536 RKNPDYTLNHIIGS
-550 MRTIDDTTQ
+550 MRSINDIKQ
-559 AEHFTKIIA
+559 ADYFTKIIA
-568 TDVFRPLTNSS
+568 TDIFRPLTSSS

-590 SRLMRDSL
+590 TRLLRNSL
-598 SKMEP
+598 NEMEP

-609 LDSKENIDDH
+609 LDSKENIDDN
-619 ALKNL
+619 ALKSL
-624 NRAWLNLTSE
+624 NRAWFKLTSD
-634 QKNEEMK
+634 QKNEEMR
-641 SLFIRITAKPRA
+641 SLFNRITSKPRA

>member
-58 FYYCFGCGAGGN
+58 FYYCFGCGVGGN

-93 VGMEMPPETVS
+93 VGLEMPAEAIS
-104 SDSEGNY
+104 KDSERNY

-118 IKDADSFY
+118 IKDADTFY
-126 RRNLRHPTN
+126 RRNLRDPTN
-135 AKKAIEYLKS
+135 AKKAIDYLKS
-145 RGLSGETAR
+145 RGLNGETAR

-162 PGWENLLQDLGNNEE
+162 PGWENLLKNLGKTEE
-177 KIQQLKIVGLLVDR
+177 KVEQLKIVGLLIDR
-191 NDEDKLYDRFRNR
+191 NEEGKLYDRFRNR
-204 IMFPIRDVRGRTIGF
+204 IMFPIRDIRGRTIGF

-253 KHLRNI
+253 RHFRSI

-279 HNAVA
+279 HNTVA
-284 TLGTAAT
+284 TLGTAVT

-306 FCFDGDEAGRK
+306 FCFDGDEAGKK
-317 AASRALDTSLSVI
+317 AAYRALDTSLSIIV
-330 TDGRSAKFMFLPEDE
+330 DGRSVKFMFLPEGE

-354 GSKEFL
+354 GAKKFL
-360 GLVAN
+360 ELVAN
-365 AMPLSEFVFESL
+365 ATPLSEFIFESI
-377 STAYDHNSVDGK
+377 SAEYDHNSVDGK

-395 VVPLINKMPAG
+395 VIPLIHKMPSG
-406 VFKTLMIR
+406 VFRTLMIR
-414 NLSERTGLEESELKK
+414 ALSKKTDLEESELKGLVK
-429 LIESE
+429 LE
-434 KNNSKSL
+434 NN
-441 SNHNQFT
+441 NNQST
-448 DIPNVYF
+448 YIPNVYF
-455 DENSKQIIGHHLDH
+455 DENSEQPIDHHLDH
-469 SNLRNRSAKEIKAH
+469 SRLRNRTAPEIKIS
-483 SNKKKY
+483 SNTKKY

-508 EKCLPEDEQLMG
+508 EKCLPENEKLMDL
-520 WKIDGLSVLN
+520 KIDGSNMLES
-530 TLTKII
+530 LTKII
-536 RKNPEYTLNHIIGS
+536 RKIL
-550 MRTIDDTTQ
+550 TI
-559 AEHFTKIIA
+559 
-568 TDVFRPLTNSS
+568 L
-579 RDNEKEFKEIL
+579 
-590 SRLMRDSL
+590 
-598 SKMEP
+598 
-603 LALFDY
+603 
-609 LDSKENIDDH
+609 
-619 ALKNL
+619 
-624 NRAWLNLTSE
+624 
-634 QKNEEMK
+634 
-641 SLFIRITAKPRA
+641 

>member
-1 MPGRIPQNFIDDVL
+1 MPGRIPQNFINDVL

-93 VGMEMPPETVS
+93 VGLEMPAESVS
-104 SDSEGNY
+104 NDSEGNY

-126 RRNLRHPTN
+126 RRSLRDPTN

-145 RGLSGETAR
+145 RGLNGETAR

-162 PGWENLLQDLGNNEE
+162 PGWENLLQDLGKNEE
-177 KIQQLKIVGLLVDR
+177 KVEQLKIVGLLIDR
-191 NDEDKLYDRFRNR
+191 NEEGKLYDRFRNR

-219 GGRVLSDE
+219 GGRVLGDE

-253 KHLRNI
+253 RHFRNI

-284 TLGTAAT
+284 TLGTAVT

-317 AASRALDTSLSVI
+317 AAYRALDTSLPVI
-330 TDGRSAKFMFLPEDE
+330 VDGRSAKFMFLPEGE

-354 GSKEFL
+354 GAKKFL
-360 GLVAN
+360 ELVAN
-365 AMPLSEFVFESL
+365 ATPLSEFIFESL
-377 STAYDHNSVDGK
+377 SAEYDHNSVDGK

-395 VVPLINKMPAG
+395 VIPLINKMPGG

-414 NLSERTGLEESELKK
+414 ALSKRTDLEESELKS
-429 LIESE
+429 LVESE
-434 KNNSKSL
+434 NN
-441 SNHNQFT
+441 NQPT
-448 DIPNVYF
+448 YTPNVYF
-455 DENSKQIIGHHLDH
+455 DEGSKQPIDHHLDH
-469 SNLRNRSAKEIKAH
+469 SRLRNISARQIKTH
-483 SNKKKY
+483 SNTKKY

-508 EKCLPEDEQLMG
+508 EKYLPENEKLMEL
-520 WKIDGLSVLN
+520 KIDGFSMLDN
-530 TLTKII
+530 LTKII
-536 RKNPEYTLNHIIGS
+536 RKNPDYTLNHIIGS
-550 MRTIDDTTQ
+550 MRSINDIKQ
-559 AEHFTKIIA
+559 ADYFTKIIA
-568 TDVFRPLTNSS
+568 TDIFRPLTNSS

-590 SRLMRDSL
+590 TRLLRDSL
-598 SKMEP
+598 NEMEP

-609 LDSKENIDDH
+609 LDSKENIDDN
-619 ALKNL
+619 ALKSL
-624 NRAWLNLTSE
+624 NRAWFKLTSD
-634 QKNEEMK
+634 QKNEEMR
-641 SLFIRITAKPRA
+641 SLFNRITSKPRA

>member
-1 MPGRIPQNFIDDVL
+1 MPGRIPQNFINDVL
-15 DRLDIIDV
+15 DRLDIIDL

-93 VGMEMPPETVS
+93 VGLEMPAESVS
-104 SDSEGNY
+104 NDSEGNY

-126 RRNLRHPTN
+126 RRSLRDPTN

-145 RGLSGETAR
+145 RGLNGETAR

-162 PGWENLLQDLGNNEE
+162 PGWENLLQDLGKNEE
-177 KIQQLKIVGLLVDR
+177 KVEQLKIVGLLIDR
-191 NDEDKLYDRFRNR
+191 NEEGKLYDRFRNR

-239 FHKGRELYGLYEAN
+239 FYKGRELYGLYEAN
-253 KHLRNI
+253 RHFRNI

-284 TLGTAAT
+284 TLGTAVT

-317 AASRALDTSLSVI
+317 AAYRALDTSLPVI
-330 TDGRSAKFMFLPEDE
+330 VDGRSAKFMFLPEGE

-354 GSKEFL
+354 GAKKFL
-360 GLVAN
+360 ELVAN
-365 AMPLSEFVFESL
+365 ATPLSEFIFESL
-377 STAYDHNSVDGK
+377 SAEYDHNSVDGK

-395 VVPLINKMPAG
+395 VIPLINKMPGG

-414 NLSERTGLEESELKK
+414 ALSKRTDLEESELKS
-429 LIESE
+429 LVESE
-434 KNNSKSL
+434 NN
-441 SNHNQFT
+441 NQPT
-448 DIPNVYF
+448 YTPNVYF
-455 DENSKQIIGHHLDH
+455 DEGSKQPIDHHLDH
-469 SNLRNRSAKEIKAH
+469 SRLRNISARQIKAH
-483 SNKKKY
+483 SNTKKY

-508 EKCLPEDEQLMG
+508 EKYLPENEKLMEL
-520 WKIDGLSVLN
+520 KIDGFSMLDN
-530 TLTKII
+530 LTKII
-536 RKNPEYTLNHIIGS
+536 RKNPDYTLNHIIGS
-550 MRTIDDTTQ
+550 MRSINDIKQ
-559 AEHFTKIIA
+559 ADYFTKIIA
-568 TDVFRPLTNSS
+568 TDIFRPLTNSS

-590 SRLMRDSL
+590 TRLQRDSL
-598 SKMEP
+598 NEMEP

-609 LDSKENIDDH
+609 LDSKENIDDN
-619 ALKNL
+619 ALKSL
-624 NRAWLNLTSE
+624 NRAWFKLTSD
-634 QKNEEMK
+634 QKNEEMR
-641 SLFIRITAKPRA
+641 SLFNRITSKPRA

>member
-1 MPGRIPQNFIDDVL
+1 MPGRIPQNFINDVL

-93 VGMEMPPETVS
+93 VGLEMPAESVS
-104 SDSEGNY
+104 NDSEGNY

-126 RRNLRHPTN
+126 RRSLRDPTN

-145 RGLSGETAR
+145 RGLNGETAR

-162 PGWENLLQDLGNNEE
+162 PGWENLLQDLGKNEE
-177 KIQQLKIVGLLVDR
+177 KVEQLKIVGLLIDR
-191 NDEDKLYDRFRNR
+191 NEEGKLYDRFRNR

-253 KHLRNI
+253 RHFRNI

-284 TLGTAAT
+284 TLGTAVT

-317 AASRALDTSLSVI
+317 AAYRALDTSLPVI
-330 TDGRSAKFMFLPEDE
+330 VDGRSAKFMFLPEGE

-354 GSKEFL
+354 GAKKFL
-360 GLVAN
+360 ELVAN
-365 AMPLSEFVFESL
+365 ATPLSEFIFESL
-377 STAYDHNSVDGK
+377 SAEYDHNSVDGK

-395 VVPLINKMPAG
+395 VIPLINKMPGG

-414 NLSERTGLEESELKK
+414 ALSKRTDLEESELKS
-429 LIESE
+429 LVESE
-434 KNNSKSL
+434 NN
-441 SNHNQFT
+441 NQPT
-448 DIPNVYF
+448 YTPNVYF
-455 DENSKQIIGHHLDH
+455 DEGSKQPIDHHLDH
-469 SNLRNRSAKEIKAH
+469 SRLRNISARQIKTH
-483 SNKKKY
+483 SNTKKY

-508 EKCLPEDEQLMG
+508 EKYLPENEKLMEL
-520 WKIDGLSVLN
+520 KIDGFSMLDN
-530 TLTKII
+530 LTKII
-536 RKNPEYTLNHIIGS
+536 RKNPDYTLNHIIGS
-550 MRTIDDTTQ
+550 MRSINDIKQ
-559 AEHFTKIIA
+559 ADYFTKIIA
-568 TDVFRPLTNSS
+568 TDIFRPLTNSS

-590 SRLMRDSL
+590 TRLLRDSL
-598 SKMEP
+598 NEMEP

-609 LDSKENIDDH
+609 LDSKENIDDN
-619 ALKNL
+619 ALKSL
-624 NRAWLNLTSE
+624 NRAWLKLTSD
-634 QKNEEMK
+634 QKNEEMR
-641 SLFIRITAKPRA
+641 SLFNRITSKPRA

>member
-1 MPGRIPQNFIDDVL
+1 MPGRIPQNFINDVL

-93 VGMEMPPETVS
+93 VGLEMPAESVS
-104 SDSEGNY
+104 NDSEGNY

-126 RRNLRHPTN
+126 RRSLRDPTN

-145 RGLSGETAR
+145 RGLNGETAR

-162 PGWENLLQDLGNNEE
+162 PGWENLLQDLGKNEE
-177 KIQQLKIVGLLVDR
+177 KVEQLKIVGLLIDR
-191 NDEDKLYDRFRNR
+191 NEEGKLYDRFRNR

-253 KHLRNI
+253 RHFRNI

-284 TLGTAAT
+284 TLGTAVT

-299 RYTSEVI
+299 RYTSEII

-317 AASRALDTSLSVI
+317 AAYRALDTSLPVI
-330 TDGRSAKFMFLPEDE
+330 VDGRSAKFMFLPEGE

-354 GSKEFL
+354 GAKKFL
-360 GLVAN
+360 ELVAN
-365 AMPLSEFVFESL
+365 ATPLSEFIFESL
-377 STAYDHNSVDGK
+377 SAEYDHNSVDGK

-395 VVPLINKMPAG
+395 VIPLINKMPGG

-414 NLSERTGLEESELKK
+414 ALSKRTDLEESELKS
-429 LIESE
+429 LVESE
-434 KNNSKSL
+434 NN
-441 SNHNQFT
+441 NQST
-448 DIPNVYF
+448 YTPNVYF
-455 DENSKQIIGHHLDH
+455 DENSEQPIDHHLDH
-469 SNLRNRSAKEIKAH
+469 SRLRNRSIPEIKTH
-483 SNKKKY
+483 SNTKKY

-508 EKCLPEDEQLMG
+508 EKYLPENEKLMEL
-520 WKIDGLSVLN
+520 KIDGFSMLDN
-530 TLTKII
+530 LTKII
-536 RKNPEYTLNHIIGS
+536 RKNPDYTLNHIIGS
-550 MRTIDDTTQ
+550 MRSINDIKQ
-559 AEHFTKIIA
+559 ADYFTKIIA
-568 TDVFRPLTNSS
+568 TDIFRPLTNSS

-590 SRLMRDSL
+590 TRLLRDSL
-598 SKMEP
+598 NEMEP

-609 LDSKENIDDH
+609 LDSKENIDDN
-619 ALKNL
+619 ALKSL
-624 NRAWLNLTSE
+624 NRAWFKLTSD
-634 QKNEEMK
+634 QKNEEMR
-641 SLFIRITAKPRA
+641 SLFNRITSKPRA

>member
-1 MPGRIPQNFIDDVL
+1 
-15 DRLDIIDV
+15 
-23 IGSRIELRKSG
+23 
-34 KNYSACCPFHD
+34 
-45 EKTPSFSVSPDKQ
+45 
-58 FYYCFGCGAGGN
+58 
-70 AVGFVLDFDKT
+70 VLDFDKT

-93 VGMEMPPETVS
+93 VGLEMPAESVS
-104 SDSEGNY
+104 NDSEGNY

-126 RRNLRHPTN
+126 RRSLRDPTN

-145 RGLSGETAR
+145 RGLNGETAR

-162 PGWENLLQDLGNNEE
+162 PGWENLLQDLGKNEE
-177 KIQQLKIVGLLVDR
+177 KVEQLKIVGLLIDR
-191 NDEDKLYDRFRNR
+191 NEEGKLYDRFRNR

-253 KHLRNI
+253 RHFRNI

-284 TLGTAAT
+284 TLGTAVT

-317 AASRALDTSLSVI
+317 AAYRALDTSLPVI
-330 TDGRSAKFMFLPEDE
+330 VDGRSAKFMFLPEGE

-354 GSKEFL
+354 GAKKFL
-360 GLVAN
+360 ELVAN
-365 AMPLSEFVFESL
+365 ATPLSEFIFESL
-377 STAYDHNSVDGK
+377 SAEYDHNSVDGK

-395 VVPLINKMPAG
+395 VIPLINKMPGG

-414 NLSERTGLEESELKK
+414 ALSKRTDLEESELKS
-429 LIESE
+429 LVESE
-434 KNNSKSL
+434 NN
-441 SNHNQFT
+441 NQPT
-448 DIPNVYF
+448 YTPNVYF
-455 DENSKQIIGHHLDH
+455 DEGSKQPIDHHLDH
-469 SNLRNRSAKEIKAH
+469 SRLRNISARQIKAH
-483 SNKKKY
+483 SNTKKY

-508 EKCLPEDEQLMG
+508 EKYLPENEKLMEL
-520 WKIDGLSVLN
+520 KIDGFSMLDN
-530 TLTKII
+530 LTKII
-536 RKNPEYTLNHIIGS
+536 RKNPDYTLNHIIGS
-550 MRTIDDTTQ
+550 MRSINDIKQ
-559 AEHFTKIIA
+559 ADYFTKIIA
-568 TDVFRPLTNSS
+568 TDIFRPLTSSS

-590 SRLMRDSL
+590 TRLLRDSL
-598 SKMEP
+598 NEMEP

-609 LDSKENIDDH
+609 LDSKENIDDN
-619 ALKNL
+619 ALKSL
-624 NRAWLNLTSE
+624 NRAWFKLTSD
-634 QKNEEMK
+634 QKNEEMR
-641 SLFIRITAKPRA
+641 SLFNRITSKPRA

>member
-1 MPGRIPQNFIDDVL
+1 MPGRIPQNFINDVL
-15 DRLDIIDV
+15 DRLDIIDL

-93 VGMEMPPETVS
+93 VGLEMPAESVS
-104 SDSEGNY
+104 NDSEGNY
-111 KKLLFPV
+111 KKLLFPI

-126 RRNLRHPTN
+126 RRSLRDPTN

-145 RGLSGETAR
+145 RGLNGETAR

-162 PGWENLLQDLGNNEE
+162 PGWENLLQDLGKNEE
-177 KIQQLKIVGLLVDR
+177 KVEQLKIVGLLIDR
-191 NDEDKLYDRFRNR
+191 NEEGKLYDRFRNR

-239 FHKGRELYGLYEAN
+239 FYKGRELYGLYEAN
-253 KHLRNI
+253 RHFRNI

-284 TLGTAAT
+284 TLGTAVT

-317 AASRALDTSLSVI
+317 AAYRALDTSLPVI
-330 TDGRSAKFMFLPEDE
+330 VDGRSAKFMFLPEGE

-354 GSKEFL
+354 GAKKFL
-360 GLVAN
+360 ELVSN
-365 AMPLSEFVFESL
+365 ATPLSEFIFESL
-377 STAYDHNSVDGK
+377 SAEYDHNSVDGK

-395 VVPLINKMPAG
+395 VIPLINKMPGG

-414 NLSERTGLEESELKK
+414 ALSKRTDLEESELKS
-429 LIESE
+429 LVESE
-434 KNNSKSL
+434 NN
-441 SNHNQFT
+441 NQPT
-448 DIPNVYF
+448 YTPNVYF
-455 DENSKQIIGHHLDH
+455 DEGSKQPIDHHLDH
-469 SNLRNRSAKEIKAH
+469 SRLRNISARQIKAH
-483 SNKKKY
+483 SNTKKY

-508 EKCLPEDEQLMG
+508 EKYLPENEKLMEL
-520 WKIDGLSVLN
+520 KIDGFSMLDN
-530 TLTKII
+530 LTKII
-536 RKNPEYTLNHIIGS
+536 RKNPDYTLNHIIGS
-550 MRTIDDTTQ
+550 MRSINDIKQ
-559 AEHFTKIIA
+559 ADYFTKIIA
-568 TDVFRPLTNSS
+568 TDIFRPLTNSS

-590 SRLMRDSL
+590 TRLQRDSL
-598 SKMEP
+598 NEMEP

-609 LDSKENIDDH
+609 LDSKENIDDN
-619 ALKNL
+619 ALKSL
-624 NRAWLNLTSE
+624 NRAWFKLTSD
-634 QKNEEMK
+634 QKNEEMR
-641 SLFIRITAKPRA
+641 SLFNRITSKPRA

>member
-1 MPGRIPQNFIDDVL
+1 MPGRIPQNFINDVL

-93 VGMEMPPETVS
+93 VGLEMPAESVS
-104 SDSEGNY
+104 NDSEGNY

-126 RRNLRHPTN
+126 RRSLRDPTN

-145 RGLSGETAR
+145 RGLNGETAR

-162 PGWENLLQDLGNNEE
+162 PGWENLLQDLGKNEE
-177 KIQQLKIVGLLVDR
+177 KVEQLKIVGLLIDR
-191 NDEDKLYDRFRNR
+191 NEEGKLYDRFRNR

-253 KHLRNI
+253 RHFRNI

-284 TLGTAAT
+284 TLGTAVT

-317 AASRALDTSLSVI
+317 AAYRALDTSLPVI
-330 TDGRSAKFMFLPEDE
+330 VDGRSAKFMFLPEGE

-354 GSKEFL
+354 GAKKFL
-360 GLVAN
+360 ELVAN
-365 AMPLSEFVFESL
+365 ATPLSEFIFESL
-377 STAYDHNSVDGK
+377 SAEYDHNSVDGK

-395 VVPLINKMPAG
+395 VIPLINKMPGG

-414 NLSERTGLEESELKK
+414 ALSKRTDLEESELKS
-429 LIESE
+429 LVESE
-434 KNNSKSL
+434 NN
-441 SNHNQFT
+441 NQPT
-448 DIPNVYF
+448 YTPNVYF
-455 DENSKQIIGHHLDH
+455 DEGSKQPIDHHLDH
-469 SNLRNRSAKEIKAH
+469 SRLRNISARQIKTH
-483 SNKKKY
+483 SNTKKY

-508 EKCLPEDEQLMG
+508 EKYLPENEKLMEL
-520 WKIDGLSVLN
+520 KIDGFSMLDN
-530 TLTKII
+530 LTKII
-536 RKNPEYTLNHIIGS
+536 RKNPDYTLNHIIGS
-550 MRTIDDTTQ
+550 MRSINDIKQ
-559 AEHFTKIIA
+559 ADYFTKIIA
-568 TDVFRPLTNSS
+568 TDIFRPLTSSS

-590 SRLMRDSL
+590 TRLLRDSL
-598 SKMEP
+598 NEMEP

-609 LDSKENIDDH
+609 LDSKENIDDN
-619 ALKNL
+619 ALKSL
-624 NRAWLNLTSE
+624 NRAWFKLTSD
-634 QKNEEMK
+634 QKNEEMR
-641 SLFIRITAKPRA
+641 SLFNRITSKPRA

>member
-1 MPGRIPQNFIDDVL
+1 MPGRIPQNFINDVL

-93 VGMEMPPETVS
+93 VGLEMPAESVS
-104 SDSEGNY
+104 NDSEGNY

-126 RRNLRHPTN
+126 RRSLRDPTN

-145 RGLSGETAR
+145 RGLNGETAR

-162 PGWENLLQDLGNNEE
+162 PGWENLLQDLGKNEE
-177 KIQQLKIVGLLVDR
+177 KVEQLKIVGLLIDR
-191 NDEDKLYDRFRNR
+191 NEEGKLYDRFRNR

-253 KHLRNI
+253 RHFRNI

-284 TLGTAAT
+284 TLGTAVT

-299 RYTSEVI
+299 RYTSEII
-306 FCFDGDEAGRK
+306 FCFDGDDAGRK
-317 AASRALDTSLSVI
+317 AAYRALDTSLPVI
-330 TDGRSAKFMFLPEDE
+330 VDGRSAKFMFLPEGE

-354 GSKEFL
+354 GAKKFL
-360 GLVAN
+360 ELVAN
-365 AMPLSEFVFESL
+365 ATPLSEFIFESL
-377 STAYDHNSVDGK
+377 SAEYDHNSVDGK

-395 VVPLINKMPAG
+395 VIPLINKMPGG

-414 NLSERTGLEESELKK
+414 ALSKRTDLEESELKS
-429 LIESE
+429 LVESE
-434 KNNSKSL
+434 NN
-441 SNHNQFT
+441 NQPT
-448 DIPNVYF
+448 YTPNVYF
-455 DENSKQIIGHHLDH
+455 DEGSKQPIDHHLDH
-469 SNLRNRSAKEIKAH
+469 SRLRNISARQIKTH
-483 SNKKKY
+483 SNTKKY

-508 EKCLPEDEQLMG
+508 EKYLPENEKLMEL
-520 WKIDGLSVLN
+520 KIDGFSMLDN
-530 TLTKII
+530 LTKII
-536 RKNPEYTLNHIIGS
+536 RKNPDYTLNHIIGS
-550 MRTIDDTTQ
+550 MRSINDIKQ
-559 AEHFTKIIA
+559 ADYFTKIIA
-568 TDVFRPLTNSS
+568 TDIFRPLTNSS

-590 SRLMRDSL
+590 TRLLRDSL
-598 SKMEP
+598 NEMEP

-609 LDSKENIDDH
+609 LDSKENIDDN
-619 ALKNL
+619 ALKSL
-624 NRAWLNLTSE
+624 NRAWFKLTSD
-634 QKNEEMK
+634 QKNEEMR
-641 SLFIRITAKPRA
+641 SLFNRITSKPRA

>member
-1 MPGRIPQNFIDDVL
+1 MPGRIPQNFINDVL

-93 VGMEMPPETVS
+93 VGLEMPAESVS
-104 SDSEGNY
+104 NDSEGNY

-118 IKDADSFY
+118 IQDADSFY
-126 RRNLRHPTN
+126 RRSLRDPTN

-145 RGLSGETAR
+145 RGLNGETAR

-162 PGWENLLQDLGNNEE
+162 PGWENLLQDLGKNEE
-177 KIQQLKIVGLLVDR
+177 KVEQLKIVGLLIDR
-191 NDEDKLYDRFRNR
+191 NEEGKLYDRFRNR

-253 KHLRNI
+253 RHFRNI

-284 TLGTAAT
+284 TLGTAVT

-317 AASRALDTSLSVI
+317 AAYRALDTSLPVI
-330 TDGRSAKFMFLPEDE
+330 VDGRSAKFMFLPEGE

-354 GSKEFL
+354 GAKKFL
-360 GLVAN
+360 ELVAK
-365 AMPLSEFVFESL
+365 ATPLSEFIFESL
-377 STAYDHNSVDGK
+377 SAEYDHNSVDGK

-395 VVPLINKMPAG
+395 VIPLINKMPGG

-414 NLSERTGLEESELKK
+414 ALSKRTDLEESELKS
-429 LIESE
+429 LVESE
-434 KNNSKSL
+434 NN
-441 SNHNQFT
+441 NQPT
-448 DIPNVYF
+448 YTPNVYF
-455 DENSKQIIGHHLDH
+455 DEYSKQPIDHHLDH
-469 SNLRNRSAKEIKAH
+469 SRLRNISARQIKTH
-483 SNKKKY
+483 SNTKKY

-508 EKCLPEDEQLMG
+508 EKYLPENEKLMEL
-520 WKIDGLSVLN
+520 KIDGFSMLDN
-530 TLTKII
+530 LTKII
-536 RKNPEYTLNHIIGS
+536 RKNPDYTLNHIIGS
-550 MRTIDDTTQ
+550 MRSINDIKQGDY
-559 AEHFTKIIA
+559 FTKIIA
-568 TDVFRPLTNSS
+568 TDIFRPLTNSS

-590 SRLMRDSL
+590 TRLLRDSL
-598 SKMEP
+598 NEMEP

-609 LDSKENIDDH
+609 LDSKENIDDN
-619 ALKNL
+619 ALKSL
-624 NRAWLNLTSE
+624 NRAWFKLTSD
-634 QKNEEMK
+634 QKNEEMR
-641 SLFIRITAKPRA
+641 SLFNRITSKPRA

>member
-1 MPGRIPQNFIDDVL
+1 MPGRIPQNFINDVL

-93 VGMEMPPETVS
+93 VGLEMPAESVS
-104 SDSEGNY
+104 NDSEGNY

-126 RRNLRHPTN
+126 RRSLRDPTN

-145 RGLSGETAR
+145 RGLNGETAR

-162 PGWENLLQDLGNNEE
+162 PGWENLLQDLGKNEE
-177 KIQQLKIVGLLVDR
+177 KVEQLKIVGLLIDR
-191 NDEDKLYDRFRNR
+191 NEEGKLYDRFRNR

-253 KHLRNI
+253 RHFRNI

-284 TLGTAAT
+284 TLGTAVT

-317 AASRALDTSLSVI
+317 AAYRALDTSLPVI
-330 TDGRSAKFMFLPEDE
+330 VDGRSAKFMFLPEGE

-354 GSKEFL
+354 GAKKFL
-360 GLVAN
+360 ELVAN
-365 AMPLSEFVFESL
+365 ATPLSEFIFESL
-377 STAYDHNSVDGK
+377 SAEYDHNSVDGK

-395 VVPLINKMPAG
+395 VIPLINKMPGG

-414 NLSERTGLEESELKK
+414 ALSKRTDLEESELKS
-429 LIESE
+429 LVESE
-434 KNNSKSL
+434 NN
-441 SNHNQFT
+441 NQPT
-448 DIPNVYF
+448 YTPNVYF
-455 DENSKQIIGHHLDH
+455 DEGSKQPIDHHLDH
-469 SNLRNRSAKEIKAH
+469 SRLRNISARQIKTH
-483 SNKKKY
+483 SNTKKY

-508 EKCLPEDEQLMG
+508 EKYLPENEKLMEL
-520 WKIDGLSVLN
+520 KIDGFSMLDN
-530 TLTKII
+530 LTKII
-536 RKNPEYTLNHIIGS
+536 RKNPDYTLNHIIGS
-550 MRTIDDTTQ
+550 MRSINDIKQ
-559 AEHFTKIIA
+559 ADYFTKIIA
-568 TDVFRPLTNSS
+568 IDIFRPLTNSS

-590 SRLMRDSL
+590 TRLLRDSL
-598 SKMEP
+598 NEMEP

-609 LDSKENIDDH
+609 LDSKENIDDN
-619 ALKNL
+619 ALKSL
-624 NRAWLNLTSE
+624 NRAWFKLTSD
-634 QKNEEMK
+634 QKNEEMR
-641 SLFIRITAKPRA
+641 SLFNRITSKPRA

>member
-1 MPGRIPQNFIDDVL
+1 MPGRIPQNFINDVL
-15 DRLDIIDV
+15 DRLDIIDL

-93 VGMEMPPETVS
+93 VGLEMPAESVS
-104 SDSEGNY
+104 NDSEGNY

-126 RRNLRHPTN
+126 RRSLRDPTN

-145 RGLSGETAR
+145 RGLNGETAR

-162 PGWENLLQDLGNNEE
+162 PGWENLLQDLGKNEE
-177 KIQQLKIVGLLVDR
+177 KVEQLKIVGLLIER
-191 NDEDKLYDRFRNR
+191 NEEGKLYDRFRNR

-239 FHKGRELYGLYEAN
+239 FYKGRELYGLYEAN
-253 KHLRNI
+253 RHFRNI

-284 TLGTAAT
+284 TLGTAVT

-299 RYTSEVI
+299 RYTSEII

-317 AASRALDTSLSVI
+317 AAYRALDTSLPVI
-330 TDGRSAKFMFLPEDE
+330 VDGRSAKFMFLPEGE

-354 GSKEFL
+354 GAKKFL
-360 GLVAN
+360 ELVAN
-365 AMPLSEFVFESL
+365 AMPLSEFIFESL
-377 STAYDHNSVDGK
+377 SAEYDHNSVDGK

-395 VVPLINKMPAG
+395 VIPLINKMPGG

-414 NLSERTGLEESELKK
+414 ALSKRTDLEESELKS
-429 LIESE
+429 LVESE
-434 KNNSKSL
+434 NN
-441 SNHNQFT
+441 NQPT
-448 DIPNVYF
+448 YTPNVYF
-455 DENSKQIIGHHLDH
+455 DEGSKQPIDHHLDH
-469 SNLRNRSAKEIKAH
+469 SRLRNISARQIKAH
-483 SNKKKY
+483 SNTKKY

-508 EKCLPEDEQLMG
+508 EKYLPENEKLMEL
-520 WKIDGLSVLN
+520 KIDGFSMLDN
-530 TLTKII
+530 LTKII
-536 RKNPEYTLNHIIGS
+536 RKNPDYTLNHIIGS
-550 MRTIDDTTQ
+550 MRSINDIKQ
-559 AEHFTKIIA
+559 ADYFTKIIA
-568 TDVFRPLTNSS
+568 TDIFRPLTNSS

-590 SRLMRDSL
+590 TRLQRDSL
-598 SKMEP
+598 NEMEP

-609 LDSKENIDDH
+609 LDSKENIDDN
-619 ALKNL
+619 ALKSL
-624 NRAWLNLTSE
+624 NRAWFKLTSD
-634 QKNEEMK
+634 QKNEEMR
-641 SLFIRITAKPRA
+641 SLFNRITSKPRA

>member
-1 MPGRIPQNFIDDVL
+1 
-15 DRLDIIDV
+15 
-23 IGSRIELRKSG
+23 SRIELRKSG

-93 VGMEMPPETVS
+93 VGLEMPAESVS
-104 SDSEGNY
+104 NDSEGNY

-126 RRNLRHPTN
+126 RRSLRDPTN

-145 RGLSGETAR
+145 RGLNGETAR

-162 PGWENLLQDLGNNEE
+162 PGWENLLQDLGKNEE
-177 KIQQLKIVGLLVDR
+177 KVEQLKIVGLLIDR
-191 NDEDKLYDRFRNR
+191 NEEGKLYDRFRNR

-253 KHLRNI
+253 RHFRNI

-284 TLGTAAT
+284 TLGTAVT

-317 AASRALDTSLSVI
+317 AAYRALDTSLPVI
-330 TDGRSAKFMFLPEDE
+330 VDGRSAKFMFLPEGE

-354 GSKEFL
+354 GAKKFL
-360 GLVAN
+360 ELVAN
-365 AMPLSEFVFESL
+365 ATPLSEFIFESL
-377 STAYDHNSVDGK
+377 SAEYDHNSVDGK

-395 VVPLINKMPAG
+395 VIPLINKMPGG

-414 NLSERTGLEESELKK
+414 ALSKRTDLEESELKS
-429 LIESE
+429 LVESE
-434 KNNSKSL
+434 NN
-441 SNHNQFT
+441 NQPT
-448 DIPNVYF
+448 YTPNVYF
-455 DENSKQIIGHHLDH
+455 DEGSKQPIDHHLDH
-469 SNLRNRSAKEIKAH
+469 SRLRNISARQIKTH
-483 SNKKKY
+483 SNTKKY

-508 EKCLPEDEQLMG
+508 EKYLPENEKLMEL
-520 WKIDGLSVLN
+520 KIDGFSMLDN
-530 TLTKII
+530 LTKII
-536 RKNPEYTLNHIIGS
+536 RKNPDYTLNHIIGS
-550 MRTIDDTTQ
+550 MRSINDIKQ
-559 AEHFTKIIA
+559 ADYFTKIIA
-568 TDVFRPLTNSS
+568 TDIFRPLTNSS

-590 SRLMRDSL
+590 TRLLRDSL
-598 SKMEP
+598 NEMEP

-609 LDSKENIDDH
+609 LDSKENIDDN
-619 ALKNL
+619 ALKSL
-624 NRAWLNLTSE
+624 NRAWFKLTSD
-634 QKNEEMK
+634 QKNEEMR
-641 SLFIRITAKPRA
+641 SLFNRITSKPRA

>member
-1 MPGRIPQNFIDDVL
+1 MPA
-15 DRLDIIDV
+15 
-23 IGSRIELRKSG
+23 E
-34 KNYSACCPFHD
+34 A
-45 EKTPSFSVSPDKQ
+45 VS
-58 FYYCFGCGAGGN
+58 N
-70 AVGFVLDFDKT
+70 
-81 TFPETIENLAKR
+81 
-93 VGMEMPPETVS
+93 
-104 SDSEGNY
+104 DSEGNY

-126 RRNLRHPTN
+126 RRSLRDPTN

-145 RGLSGETAR
+145 RGLNGETAR

-162 PGWENLLQDLGNNEE
+162 PGWENLLQDLGKNEE
-177 KIQQLKIVGLLVDR
+177 KVEQLKIVGLLIDR
-191 NDEDKLYDRFRNR
+191 NEEGKLYDRFRNR

-253 KHLRNI
+253 RHFRNI

-284 TLGTAAT
+284 TLGTAVT

-317 AASRALDTSLSVI
+317 AAYRALDTSLPVI
-330 TDGRSAKFMFLPEDE
+330 VDGRSAKFMFLPEGE

-354 GSKEFL
+354 GAKKFL
-360 GLVAN
+360 ELVAN
-365 AMPLSEFVFESL
+365 ATPLSEFIFESL
-377 STAYDHNSVDGK
+377 SAEYDHNSVDGK

-395 VVPLINKMPAG
+395 VIPLINKMPGG

-414 NLSERTGLEESELKK
+414 ALSKRTDLEESELKS
-429 LIESE
+429 LVESE
-434 KNNSKSL
+434 NN
-441 SNHNQFT
+441 NQPT
-448 DIPNVYF
+448 YTPNVYF
-455 DENSKQIIGHHLDH
+455 DEGSKQPIDHHLDH
-469 SNLRNRSAKEIKAH
+469 SRLRNISARQIKTH
-483 SNKKKY
+483 SNTKKY

-508 EKCLPEDEQLMG
+508 EKYLPENEKLMEL
-520 WKIDGLSVLN
+520 KIDGFSMLDN
-530 TLTKII
+530 LTKII
-536 RKNPEYTLNHIIGS
+536 RKNPDYTLNHIIGS
-550 MRTIDDTTQ
+550 MRSINDIKQ
-559 AEHFTKIIA
+559 ADYFTKIIA
-568 TDVFRPLTNSS
+568 TDIFRPLTNSS

-590 SRLMRDSL
+590 TRLLRDSL
-598 SKMEP
+598 NEMEP

-609 LDSKENIDDH
+609 LDSKENIDDN
-619 ALKNL
+619 ALKSL
-624 NRAWLNLTSE
+624 NRAWFKLTSD
-634 QKNEEMK
+634 QKNEEMR
-641 SLFIRITAKPRA
+641 SLFNRITSKPRA

>member
-1 MPGRIPQNFIDDVL
+1 MPGRIPQNFINDVL

-93 VGMEMPPETVS
+93 VGLEMPAESVS
-104 SDSEGNY
+104 NDSEGNY

-126 RRNLRHPTN
+126 RRSLRDPTN

-145 RGLSGETAR
+145 RGLNGETAR

-162 PGWENLLQDLGNNEE
+162 PGWENLLQDLGKNEE
-177 KIQQLKIVGLLVDR
+177 KVEQLKIVGLLIDR
-191 NDEDKLYDRFRNR
+191 NEEGKLYDRFRNR

-253 KHLRNI
+253 RHFRNI

-284 TLGTAAT
+284 TLGTAVT

-317 AASRALDTSLSVI
+317 AAYRALDTSLPVI
-330 TDGRSAKFMFLPEDE
+330 VDGRSAKFMFLPEGE

-354 GSKEFL
+354 GAKKFL
-360 GLVAN
+360 ELVAN
-365 AMPLSEFVFESL
+365 ATPLSEFIFESL
-377 STAYDHNSVDGK
+377 SAEYDHNSVDGK

-395 VVPLINKMPAG
+395 VIPLINKMPGG

-414 NLSERTGLEESELKK
+414 ALSKRTDLEEGELKS
-429 LIESE
+429 LVESE
-434 KNNSKSL
+434 NN
-441 SNHNQFT
+441 NQPT
-448 DIPNVYF
+448 YTPNVYF
-455 DENSKQIIGHHLDH
+455 DEGSKQPIDHHLDH
-469 SNLRNRSAKEIKAH
+469 SRLRNISARQIKTH
-483 SNKKKY
+483 SNTKKY

-508 EKCLPEDEQLMG
+508 EKYLPENEKLMEL
-520 WKIDGLSVLN
+520 KIDGFSMLDN
-530 TLTKII
+530 LTKII
-536 RKNPEYTLNHIIGS
+536 RKNPDYTLNHIIGS
-550 MRTIDDTTQ
+550 MRSINDIKQ
-559 AEHFTKIIA
+559 ADYFTKIIA
-568 TDVFRPLTNSS
+568 TDIFRPLTNSS

-590 SRLMRDSL
+590 TRLLRDSL
-598 SKMEP
+598 NEMEP

-609 LDSKENIDDH
+609 LDSKENIDDN
-619 ALKNL
+619 ALKSL
-624 NRAWLNLTSE
+624 NRAWFKLTSD
-634 QKNEEMK
+634 QKNEEMR
-641 SLFIRITAKPRA
+641 SLFNRITSKPRA